1 MSEHVTWTPGRDA
14 LAISAPNRSKMKWED
29 YLLSLKD
36 KVREMSRKV
45 EDPER
50 MLEAA
55 IAFHLGEDLSLSNPE
70 EIVDSPV
77 FQSHLKNRGLVN
89 PSDFPVTIS
98 RVPLQDPINE
108 MTLEVWIE
116 SLM

>member
-1 MSEHVTWTPGRDA
+1 M
-14 LAISAPNRSKMKWED
+14 
-29 YLLSLKD
+29 KD
-36 KVREMSRKV
+36 KVREMSKKA
-45 EDPER
+45 EDPVK
-50 MLEAA
+50 MLESAV
-55 IAFHLGEDLSLSNPE
+55 AFHLGEYLSLKSPE

-77 FQSHLKNRGLVN
+77 FQAHLTNRELVN